1 MDDFTR
7 NTVASFLGSM
17 KSSVEI
23 AATLAS
29 HNRDDSTVTKVDTVA
44 GLIYRLMVP
53 MKDDEVVAY
62 AASGSDLLTEI
73 EMDDVSDEDDLS
85 DEDLYETRAVDGGSA
100 DDDASL
106 NISRYPCNCE
116 VCSAMRV
123 AILNFPT
130 YEATDAYTQIML
142 NAIHKTCAEHGVVIG
157 SQ

>member
-29 HNRDDSTVTKVDTVA
+29 HNRDDSTVTKVDMVA

-62 AASGSDLLTEI
+62 AASGSDLLAEI
-73 EMDDVSDEDDLS
+73 EMDEGDASDEDCF
-85 DEDLYETRAVDGGSA
+85 EATAADGCSSV
-100 DDDASL
+100 DDDAL
-106 NISRYPCNCE
+106 LDISRYPCNCE

-130 YEATDAYTQIML
+130 YEATDGYTQIML

-157 SQ
+157 SK